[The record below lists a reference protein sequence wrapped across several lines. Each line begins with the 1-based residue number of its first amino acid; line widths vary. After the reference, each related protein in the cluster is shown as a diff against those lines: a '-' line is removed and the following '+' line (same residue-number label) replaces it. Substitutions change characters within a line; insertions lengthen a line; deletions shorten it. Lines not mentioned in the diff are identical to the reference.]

1 MPVDVRRVPNLEL
14 LKVGRWDGVGGE
26 FTITTEHLRSAVEA
40 HEAGILRK
48 AVVKLGHSGMGDASP
63 ALGYVDALRLTD
75 GGATLVGDLVNV
87 PGAVAK
93 LLGYSYPDRSIEG
106 LLDYEDPAT
115 GRVWPFVLTAL
126 ALLGASA
133 PAVSTLKSLQDVAE
147 LYDVAAAHRGRRIP
161 PRRPG
166 RRPAATRR
174 HGGGRAPPPLSPH
187 HDWSL
192 TCRPSSHR
200 PRFTT
205 PEPT

>member
-1 MPVDVRRVPNLEL
+1 MARRETGVSAVPVDVRRVPNLEL

-40 HEAGILRK
+40 HEAGILRE

-147 LYDVAAAHRGRRIP
+147 LYDVAAAHRGRPVAIAAAAFHP
-161 PRRPG
+161 DDQAAAQRRRAVMVAAA
-166 RRPAATRR
+166 RRRR
-174 HGGGRAPPPLSPH
+174 
-187 HDWSL
+187 
-192 TCRPSSHR
+192 SHR
-200 PRFTT
+200 TT
-205 PEPT
+205 IGV